1 MKSQKTKPRGKAEV
15 TEAILD
21 AAAKLFAGRGVAA
34 VSVRD
39 IAAEAGVNHGLI
51 HRHFGSKENL
61 RLAVQD
67 RLMEK
72 INESIG
78 EYSSYREGLV
88 RGVRAIEE
96 NEEFWKVL
104 ARTFLDGPFE
114 GDVQSA
120 FPFMSN
126 MVELLSEEQKK
137 GTVRDSIDPRIL
149 VAGGIA
155 LVFGLFV
162 FENYIIPATG
172 LEKEE
177 YGDIKNTIITTWLSI
192 VIER

>member
-15 TEAILD
+15 KDAILD
-21 AAAKLFAGRGVAA
+21 SAAKLFARRGVAA

-61 RLAVQD
+61 RLEVQN

-78 EYSSYREGLV
+78 EYGSYREAV
-88 RGVRAIEE
+88 AKGVRAMEE

-104 ARTFLDGPFE
+104 ARTFLDGPLE
-114 GDVQSA
+114 GDVQSS
-120 FPFMSN
+120 FPFMRN
-126 MVELLSEEQKK
+126 MIGLLSGEQKK
-137 GTVRDSIDPRIL
+137 GRVRDSIDPGIL

-162 FENYIIPATG
+162 FEDYIIPATG
-172 LEKEE
+172 LKDEQPDEIRNK
-177 YGDIKNTIITTWLSI
+177 IISTWLSLLTD
-192 VIER
+192 